1 MKATIPLESP
11 DEVRALLGINDRNA
25 RHFRQVLGVALTVRN
40 GELQM
45 EGEEEDV
52 RAARKLAE
60 QVIARFRRRG
70 SLDDQEV
77 EMILKAGGA
86 PAPRAGD
93 GFVRDKSHRTIAP
106 RSKGQTRYVEALRE
120 NDVVFAVGPAGTG
133 KTYLAVAMAVRLL
146 RDGLVN
152 RLILTRPAV
161 EAGEKLGFLPGT
173 YEAKV
178 NPYLRPLYDALHD
191 MMPADQVARR
201 IASGEIEIAPLAFM
215 RGRTLAH
222 AYAILD
228 EAQNTTPMQM
238 KMFLTRMGEG
248 TRMVIT
254 GDLSQVDLPP
264 GTTSGLRD
272 ALETVEGVPGI
283 AVTRFDKRDVVR
295 HPLVARIVEA
305 YDQRDEAAGDQ
316 RREARKDRS
325 GSADR

>member
-52 RAARKLAE
+52 RTARKLAE

-191 MMPADQVARR
+191 LLGPAQLKKFAETDV
-201 IASGEIEIAPLAFM
+201 IEVAPLAYM
-215 RGRTLAH
+215 RGRTLSE
-222 AYAILD
+222 AYIILD
-228 EAQNTTPMQM
+228 EGQNTTPAQM

-248 TRMVIT
+248 SRMVVT
-254 GDLSQVDLPP
+254 GDITQVDLPP
-264 GTTSGLRD
+264 HTKSGLVHASQLLTD
-272 ALETVEGVPGI
+272 TKGV
-283 AVTRFDKRDVVR
+283 AVVR
-295 HPLVARIVEA
+295 LGQEDIIRHPVVQRIVDA
-305 YDQRDEAAGDQ
+305 YEKDQVVE
-316 RREARKDRS
+316 
-325 GSADR
+325 